1 MSDVPCGCEL
11 LRRAERDDDETRP
24 QLEDSGRARQA
35 NWRCPFGGHDM
46 PDDVEQLPAPAQET
60 LVAVERLTG
69 ARGLTTCPVYY
80 ARQPWVREACNARRW
95 AERGE
100 LRSRYGEVSGVL
112 CEAIDLVEHSIAAR
126 MGDDGERA
134 KSKRKGGGDGG

>member
-11 LRRAERDDDETRP
+11 LRLVERDDNDETRP

-46 PDDVEQLPAPAQET
+46 PDDAEALPPPAQET

-69 ARGLTTCPVYY
+69 ARGLRTCPMYY
-80 ARQPWVREACNARRW
+80 ARQPQVAEACRARKW

-100 LRSRYGEVSGVL
+100 LRTRYGEVSGVL
-112 CEAIDLVEHSIAAR
+112 MEAIELVDYSIGAR
-126 MGDDGERA
+126 MADDSERA
-134 KSKRKGGGDGG
+134 RSKRDGK